1 MPIEPSNPQLQRT
14 ALRAAAEP
22 PSRYL
27 FRSIHTRAAPYQR
40 SLATT
45 LALSHHLKQSFRS
58 LFLPKFDNKPGCKP
72 LK

>member
-45 LALSHHLKQSFRS
+45 YAFRHRLK
-58 LFLPKFDNKPGCKP
+58 
-72 LK
+72 

>member
-27 FRSIHTRAAPYQR
+27 FRSIHTRAAPYQL
-40 SLATT
+40 SPATGYAFRPDLT
-45 LALSHHLKQSFRS
+45 QSFRFFIPS
-58 LFLPKFDNKPGCKP
+58 EI
-72 LK
+72 